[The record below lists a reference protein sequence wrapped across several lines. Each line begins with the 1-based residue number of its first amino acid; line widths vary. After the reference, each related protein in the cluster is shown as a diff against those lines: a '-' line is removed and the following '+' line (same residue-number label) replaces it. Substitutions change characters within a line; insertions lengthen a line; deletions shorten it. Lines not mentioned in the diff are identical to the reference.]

1 LVLKRGEV
9 WWVNFPPPVGRRPAV
24 LVSRDEAYAIR
35 TRVTVVPVTRTARS
49 LPTEVS
55 VGRAEGLPKEG
66 VANADDVT
74 TISQKLL
81 TSHAGALDASK
92 IQALNRALLF
102 ALALN

>member
-1 LVLKRGEV
+1 
-9 WWVNFPPPVGRRPAV
+9 
-24 LVSRDEAYAIR
+24 
-35 TRVTVVPVTRTARS
+35 
-49 LPTEVS
+49 

-74 TISQKLL
+74 TISQTLL